1 MPKINIAFFTDTYYP
16 QVNGLVTSIA
26 TAKEELER
34 QGHHVEIYAPH
45 LGEPDG
51 YDGPDIFRLGGFV
64 YIPQPEYTFVLP
76 WGKGFALSKLKPSGV
91 QIIHS
96 HAMFGSGFVALMC
109 SLRQKLPLLMTYHTL
124 FEDYVHYF
132 PYLPAPFVK
141 WVNKIL
147 TRWMCNRCRLVIAPT
162 PAIKAVLEGY
172 GARTRIEVLP
182 TGLNA
187 EVFAKTGAKKA
198 AYGADENTLLLS
210 CAGRTGREKKMDLLI
225 EALAK
230 VDKDLPPWKLV
241 IAGDGPER
249 KHLQQLIERLGLRDK
264 VSILGYVSRPQVLD
278 LMEASDL
285 FTFPSV
291 TETQGMVVI
300 ESMGRGTPVLG
311 ADAMGV
317 GWMMKL
323 APAPANAPRV
333 VTPIPGDARGGWL
346 AKAGDVDDYARLL
359 KQILGDPED
368 RKAKVIEAEAM
379 AAEYRAEAINAKL
392 AGFYEEIL
400 SRG

>member
-1 MPKINIAFFTDTYYP
+1 MTPIKVAFFTDTYYP

-26 TAKEELER
+26 TSKAELEKL
-34 QGHHVEIYAPH
+34 GFAIEVYAPN
-45 LGEPDG
+45 LGPYD
-51 YDGPDIFRLGGFV
+51 DGPDIFRLGGFT

-76 WGKGFALSKLKPSGV
+76 WGKGFSLSKLKPSGV
-91 QIIHS
+91 RLIHS

-109 SLRQKLPLLMTYHTL
+109 AWRQKLPLLMTYHTL

-132 PYLPAPFVK
+132 PYLPARWMK
-141 WVNKIL
+141 WVNKAL
-147 TRWMCNRCRLVIAPT
+147 TRWMCGRCRLIIAPT

-172 GARTRIEVLP
+172 GAKSRIEVLP

-187 EVFAKTGAKKA
+187 EVFVKSGARKA
-198 AYGADENTLLLS
+198 DYGVDEDALLLS

-225 EALAK
+225 EALAQ
-230 VDKDLPPWKLV
+230 VDAKLPKWMLI

-249 KHLQQLIERLGLRDK
+249 ARLQQQIERLGLKDK
-264 VSILGYVSRPQVLD
+264 VRILGYIPRAKVLD

-300 ESMGRGTPVLG
+300 EAMGRGTPVLA

-317 GWMMKL
+317 GHTMRK
-323 APAPANAPRV
+323 ADAVA
-333 VTPIPGDARGGWL
+333 GDARGGWL

-359 KQILGDPED
+359 VQVLND
-368 RKAKVIEAEAM
+368 KALRDSKIAEAEALSR
-379 AAEYRAEAINAKL
+379 EYAAEAINAKL
-392 AGFYEEIL
+392 AGFYREAL
-400 SRG
+400 AQA